1 MQHKNIAVLIT
12 AIDTD
17 DQSDILRGIEENAKF
32 HGCNVAV
39 FLWFTGSFEKEKHNL
54 GEINIVNLPDLNQFD
69 GVIVV
74 ANAMHLEGNRQK
86 IEELLED
93 VTCPIVSV
101 GFKLKNYP
109 GIFTDAYS
117 GMRELVEH
125 IVYDHGIRKIHF
137 VKGIEGNAD
146 AEARYRAYLDVL
158 SENNIPIVPER
169 ISQGDFYIT
178 GATIAA
184 REILRSTLPFPEA
197 IICAN
202 DTMAITIADI
212 LMSKGIRV
220 PEDVIITGYDCS
232 LEGQVHKPKITSVRT
247 RCKEMG
253 EGASRILLDI
263 INGEEVEQATY
274 LPDELVLNESCG
286 CESKSDVLIKEQEYR
301 IGAVGAENE
310 RRKMIHQMLMLEKHI
325 IEGNTFEEWRDCI
338 KEFIHV
344 INPPEFYVCANE
356 GFIENIFELGMMEQE
371 DMSTE
376 ERLEY
381 SQNVDVII
389 AYQNGMFKNH
399 SAFDSK
405 MAFDD
410 LFHDTEGGKLYI
422 FSPLHY
428 LERNFGYFVFVD
440 SSFTIG
446 NQLYVSWLIS
456 MGNAIENI
464 RKQSMLRNAMK
475 RLDDM
480 YIRDSLTGV
489 YNRFGMER
497 YFMELKKKCL
507 MTNSSMQISF
517 VDVDGLKKINDKCGH
532 EEGDLIIKT
541 AAKILQKK
549 AGKSYVIRYGGDE
562 FVIMGAAK
570 SEKDVETFWKQVNEE
585 IEKYNTHHKRQ
596 ADLSMSYGYDVFK
609 IDVNT
614 FLEDCI
620 RVTDQKMYIDKN
632 RKKQQRQE

>member
-1 MQHKNIAVLIT
+1 MQHKNIAVLMT

-17 DQSDILRGIEENAKF
+17 DQSDILRGIEESAKF

-39 FLWFTGSFEKEKHNL
+39 FLWFTGAFEKEKHNL
-54 GEINIVNLPDLNQFD
+54 GEINIVNLPDLNLFD

-74 ANAMHLEGNRQK
+74 ANALHLEVNKKR
-86 IEELLED
+86 IEGILDELR
-93 VTCPIVSV
+93 CPVVCV
-101 GFKLKNYP
+101 GFSLKDYP
-109 GIFTDAYS
+109 SVFTDGYQ
-117 GMRELVEH
+117 GMRAMIEH
-125 IVYDHGIRKIHF
+125 IVKDHGLRRIHF
-137 VKGIEGNAD
+137 VKGIDGNED
-146 AEARYRAYLDVL
+146 ANARYRAYRDVL
-158 SENNIPIVPER
+158 TENNIPVVPER

-184 REILRSTLPFPEA
+184 KEILSSSLPFPEA
-197 IICAN
+197 IVCAN

-212 LMSKGIRV
+212 LMEKGICV
-220 PEDVIITGYDCS
+220 PEDVVITGYDCS
-232 LEGQVHKPKITSVRT
+232 LEGQVHNPKITSVRT
-247 RCKEMG
+247 RCKELG
-253 EGASRILLDI
+253 NEACKLILSQI
-263 INGEEVEQATY
+263 AGEEVPEAVY

-286 CESKSDVLIKEQEYR
+286 CRGEVLLKEQEYR
-301 IGAVGAENE
+301 FGAVGKEND
-310 RRKMIHQMLMLEKHI
+310 RRKMLHQMHMLDKHI
-325 IEGNTFEEWRDCI
+325 MEGNTYEEWRDCL
-338 KEFIHV
+338 KDFIAD

-356 GFIENIFELGMMEQE
+356 GFVEEIFELGMMEQE

-376 ERLEY
+376 ERLAY
-381 SQNVDVII
+381 SERIDVII
-389 AYQNGMFKNH
+389 AYQNGMFKSH
-399 SAFDSK
+399 PSFEAKSAFDE
-405 MAFDD
+405 
-410 LFHDTEGGKLYI
+410 LFQDTEGGKLYI

-446 NQLYVSWLIS
+446 NQLYISWLIN

-507 MTNSSMQISF
+507 LTNSSMQISF

-541 AAKILQKK
+541 AAKILQDK
-549 AGKSYVIRYGGDE
+549 AGKSYVVRYGGDE
-562 FVIMGAAK
+562 FVIMGIAK
-570 SEKDVETFWKQVNEE
+570 SEKDVEAYWDHVKAEV
-585 IEKYNTHHKRQ
+585 EKYNTRHKKQ
-596 ADLSMSYGYDVFK
+596 ADLSISYGYDIFK

-620 RVTDQKMYIDKN
+620 RVTDQKMYVEKN